1 MPRTVPSHPLDKTEA
16 RRIWLRAQR
25 LDTPAPFGEGPQATA
40 AAVEHLGYV
49 QIDTINVIERCH
61 HHILWNRI
69 PDYRRADLRQAQSV
83 DKSVFEYWTHALSYV
98 PSKDLRFFLP
108 AMRRHKREG
117 HKWLTSVKPA
127 DLRKVLRLIR
137 RDGALT
143 IRDIDDDVLVDKEH
157 LWASRKPSKRALQL
171 LFYTGMLTI
180 SERIGMLK
188 TYDLMTR
195 HFGWD
200 KPPKPASVS
209 ETTAYLLD
217 RALARAGHRQ
227 RGFDLP
233 SRRAE
238 QAGDPAADP
247 DEGSPQGTG
256 AGRAARRRQ
265 AGALGA
271 SPRRW
276 RARARALP
284 IRCTS
289 CRRSIP

>member
-1 MPRTVPSHPLDKTEA
+1 MPRNVESHPLSKTEA

-25 LDTPAPFGEGPQATA
+25 LDTSAPFGEGPQATA
-40 AAVEHLGYV
+40 AAVAHLGYV

-137 RDGALT
+137 QGGALT

-200 KPPKPASVS
+200 KPAEAGLGERHHRLSARP
-209 ETTAYLLD
+209 
-217 RALARAGHRQ
+217 RIARAGHRE

-238 QAGDPAADP
+238 QAGGSAADRVKGP
-247 DEGSPQGTG
+247 SQGVG
-256 AGRAARRRQ
+256 ADRA
-265 AGALGA
+265 
-271 SPRRW
+271 
-276 RARARALP
+276 
-284 IRCTS
+284 
-289 CRRSIP
+289 